1 MPGRVDRRFFETIMS
16 SKKLSLRAL
25 ASRMDMKH
33 SQLSLTF
40 SGQRRMQLD
49 EATKMAEIFG
59 VPLHRIAEAAG
70 VADARS
76 NGKRVDVLGAM
87 TGNGTIDMYGE
98 GFIERTIAPDGM
110 PDDVVAIQAHTADS
124 PASWTDGWV
133 FFCLRPSQVEPDAI
147 GRFCFAK
154 IEDGP
159 AVMATVRRG
168 YRVGTFNLSGPYA
181 KDSERLEWATPVI
194 LTRM

>member
-1 MPGRVDRRFFETIMS
+1 MNVDRRFFETVMA

-25 ASRMDMKH
+25 AARMDMKH

-49 EATKMAEIFG
+49 EATKLAEIFG
-59 VPLHRIAEAAG
+59 VPLHKIAEAAG
-70 VADARS
+70 VAHARS
-76 NGKRVDVLGAM
+76 NGKRVQVLGAM
-87 TGNGTIDMYGE
+87 LGDGTVDIYGE
-98 GFIERTIAPDGM
+98 GVIERTISPDGM
-110 PDDVVAIQAHTADS
+110 PDNVVAVQAHTADTS
-124 PASWTDGWV
+124 ASWMDGWV
-133 FFCLRPSQVEPDAI
+133 FFFPNHCELAPDAV

-154 IEDGP
+154 MADGP

-168 YRVGTFNLSGPYA
+168 YRMGTYNLSGPYS
-181 KDSERLEWATPVI
+181 KENVSLEWACPVL

>member
-1 MPGRVDRRFFETIMS
+1 MNVDRRFFETLMAN
-16 SKKLSLRAL
+16 KKLSLRAL

-49 EATKMAEIFG
+49 EATKLAEIFG

-70 VADARS
+70 VADSRS
-76 NGKRVDVLGAM
+76 NGKRVPVLGAM
-87 TGNGTIDMYGE
+87 HGDGTIDIYDDGVV
-98 GFIERTIAPDGM
+98 ERTTTPDGL
-110 PDDVVAIQAHTADS
+110 PDSVVAVQAHSVDTS
-124 PASWTDGWV
+124 ASWMDGWV
-133 FFCLRPSQVEPDAI
+133 FFCVRPTEVAPDAI

-154 IEDGP
+154 IADGP
-159 AVMATVRRG
+159 SVMATVRRG
-168 YRVGTFNLSGPYA
+168 YRMGTYNLSGPYS
-181 KDSERLEWATPVI
+181 KDNVSLEWATPVL

>member
-1 MPGRVDRRFFETIMS
+1 MAVDRRFFETLMAN
-16 SKKLSLRAL
+16 KKLSLRAL
-25 ASRMDMKH
+25 ASRMEMKH

-40 SGQRRMQLD
+40 SDQRRMQLD
-49 EATKMAEIFG
+49 EATKLAEIFG

-76 NGKRVDVLGAM
+76 NGRRVDVLGCM
-87 TGNGTIDMYGE
+87 IGNGSIDVYGE
-98 GFIERTIAPDGM
+98 GTLERTIAPDGL
-110 PDDVVAIQAHTADS
+110 PDNVVAVQAHTADS
-124 PASWTDGWV
+124 PSSWMDGWV
-133 FFCLRPSQVEPDAI
+133 FFCLRSSQVEPDAI

-181 KDSERLEWATPVI
+181 KESERLEWATPVI

>member
-1 MPGRVDRRFFETIMS
+1 MTVDRRFFDTLMAN
-16 SKKLSLRAL
+16 KKLSLRAL

-49 EATKMAEIFG
+49 EATKLAEIFG

-87 TGNGTIDMYGE
+87 TGSGAVEIYGD
-98 GFIERTIAPDGM
+98 GVIERTIAPDGL
-110 PDDVVAIQAHTADS
+110 PDNIIAVQAHTVDS
-124 PASWTDGWV
+124 PNSWMDGFV
-133 FFCLRPSQVEPDAI
+133 FFCVKPSQVEPDAI

-181 KDSERLEWATPVI
+181 KDSERLEWASPVL

>member
-1 MPGRVDRRFFETIMS
+1 MPVDRRFFETLMAN
-16 SKKLSLRAL
+16 KKLSLRAL
-25 ASRMDMKH
+25 ASRMEMKH

-40 SGQRRMQLD
+40 SDQRRMQLD
-49 EATKMAEIFG
+49 EATKLAEIFG

-87 TGNGTIDMYGE
+87 TGNGTVELYGE
-98 GFIERTIAPDGM
+98 GVIERTITPDGL
-110 PDDVVAIQAHTADS
+110 PDNVVAVQAHTADS
-124 PASWTDGWV
+124 PASWVDGWV

>member
-1 MPGRVDRRFFETIMS
+1 MTVDKRFFETLMAN
-16 SKKLSLRAL
+16 KKLSLRAL

-49 EATKMAEIFG
+49 EATKLAEIFG

-76 NGKRVDVLGAM
+76 NGKRVQVLGAM
-87 TGNGTIDMYGE
+87 MGDGTVDIYSDGVV
-98 GFIERTIAPDGM
+98 ERAITPDGL
-110 PDDVVAIQAHTADS
+110 PDNVIAVQAHTADTS
-124 PASWTDGWV
+124 SSWMDGWV
-133 FFCLRPSQVEPDAI
+133 FFSSRPSEVAPDAI

-154 IEDGP
+154 IADGP
-159 AVMATVRRG
+159 AVMAAVRRG
-168 YRVGTFNLSGPYA
+168 YRMGTYNLNGPFA
-181 KDSERLEWATPVI
+181 KDNVSLEWAAPV
-194 LTRM
+194 LMTRM

>member
-1 MPGRVDRRFFETIMS
+1 MAVDRRFFETLMAN
-16 SKKLSLRAL
+16 KKLSLRAL
-25 ASRMDMKH
+25 ASRMEMKH

-40 SGQRRMQLD
+40 SDQRRMQLD
-49 EATKMAEIFG
+49 EATKLAEIFG

-87 TGNGTIDMYGE
+87 TGNGSIELYGE
-98 GFIERTIAPDGM
+98 GVLERTIAPDGL
-110 PDDVVAIQAHTADS
+110 PDNVVAVQAHTADS
-124 PASWTDGWV
+124 PSSWMDGWV

-168 YRVGTFNLSGPYA
+168 YRTGTFNLSGPYA
-181 KDSERLEWATPVI
+181 KDSERLVWATPVI

>member
-1 MPGRVDRRFFETIMS
+1 MTVDRRFFETLMTN
-16 SKKLSLRAL
+16 KKLSLRAL

-49 EATKMAEIFG
+49 EATKLAEIFG

-70 VADARS
+70 VADSRS
-76 NGKRVDVLGAM
+76 NGRRVPVLGAM
-87 TGNGTIDMYGE
+87 LGDGTIDMYGD
-98 GFIERTIAPDGM
+98 GVVERTIAPDGLA
-110 PDDVVAIQAHTADS
+110 DNVVAVQAHSADTS
-124 PASWTDGWV
+124 ASWMDGWV
-133 FFCLRPSQVEPDAI
+133 FFCVRPTEVAPDAV

-154 IEDGP
+154 IAEGP

-168 YRVGTFNLSGPYA
+168 YRIGTFNLTGPYA
-181 KDSERLEWATPVI
+181 KENVSLEWATPII

>member
-1 MPGRVDRRFFETIMS
+1 MPVDRRFFETLMA

-33 SQLSLTF
+33 SQLSLMF

-49 EATKMAEIFG
+49 EATKLAEIFG
-59 VPLHRIAEAAG
+59 VPLHKIAEAAG

-76 NGKRVDVLGAM
+76 NGRRVSVIGAM
-87 TGNGTIDMYGE
+87 QGDGTVDIYG
-98 GFIERTIAPDGM
+98 GDVIERTTAPDGL
-110 PDDVVAIQAHTADS
+110 PDGAVAVQAHTEGS
-124 PASWTDGWV
+124 PAAWMDGWV
-133 FFCLRPSQVEPDAI
+133 FFGSKSTEVEPDAI
-147 GRFCFAK
+147 GRLCFAK

-159 AVMATVRRG
+159 AVLATVRRG
-168 YRVGTFNLSGPYA
+168 YRTGTFNLTGPYVA
-181 KDSERLEWATPVI
+181 ESVRLECASPVI

>member
-1 MPGRVDRRFFETIMS
+1 MTVDRRFFETLMTN
-16 SKKLSLRAL
+16 KKMSLRAL

-40 SGQRRMQLD
+40 SGNRRMQLD
-49 EATKMAEIFG
+49 EATKLAEIFA

-70 VADARS
+70 VADSRS
-76 NGKRVDVLGAM
+76 NGKRVDVIGAM
-87 TGNGTIDMYGE
+87 RGDGSVERHPE
-98 GFIERTIAPDGM
+98 GVIERTIAPEGL
-110 PDDVVAIQAHTADS
+110 PDNVAAVQAHTVDT
-124 PASWTDGWV
+124 PLSWMDGWV
-133 FFCLRPSQVEPDAI
+133 FFGAKTAEVEPDAI

-159 AVMATVRRG
+159 FVMATVRRG
-168 YRVGTFNLSGPYA
+168 YRVGTFNLSGPYT
-181 KDSERLEWATPVI
+181 KDSERLEWATPVL

>member
-1 MPGRVDRRFFETIMS
+1 MTVDRRFFETLMAN
-16 SKKLSLRAL
+16 KKLSLRAL
-25 ASRMDMKH
+25 ASRMEMKH

-49 EATKMAEIFG
+49 EATKLAEIFG

-87 TGNGTIDMYGE
+87 TGSGSVELYGDSVM
-98 GFIERTIAPDGM
+98 ERTIAPDGM
-110 PDDVVAIQAHTADS
+110 PDNVIAVQAHTVDS
-124 PASWTDGWV
+124 PNSWMDGFV
-133 FFCLRPSQVEPDAI
+133 FFCVKPSQVEPDAI

-181 KDSERLEWATPVI
+181 KDSERLEWASPVL

>member
-1 MPGRVDRRFFETIMS
+1 MGSVDRRFFETIMAG
-16 SKKLSLRAL
+16 KKLSLRSL
-25 ASRMDMKH
+25 ASRMELSH

-49 EATKMAEIFG
+49 EATKLAEIFG

-87 TGNGTIDMYGE
+87 TGNGIVELYGE
-98 GFIERTIAPDGM
+98 GIIERTIAPDGL
-110 PDDVVAIQAHTADS
+110 PDNVVAVQAHTADS
-124 PASWTDGWV
+124 ASSWMDGFV
-133 FFCLRPSQVEPDAI
+133 FFFVKPSQVEPDAI

-168 YRVGTFNLSGPYA
+168 YRTGTFNLSGPYT
-181 KDSERLEWATPVI
+181 KDSERLEWASPVI
-194 LTRM
+194 MTRM

>member
-1 MPGRVDRRFFETIMS
+1 MASVDRRFFETLMA
-16 SKKLSLRAL
+16 SKKLSLRSL
-25 ASRMDMKH
+25 ATRMEMSH

-40 SGQRRMQLD
+40 SDQRRMQLD
-49 EATKMAEIFG
+49 EATKLAEIFG

-87 TGNGTIDMYGE
+87 AGNGTVEIYGD
-98 GFIERTIAPDGM
+98 GIIERTIAPDGM
-110 PDDVVAIQAHTADS
+110 PDNIVAVQAHTADS
-124 PASWTDGWV
+124 PSSWMDGFV
-133 FFCLRPSQVEPDAI
+133 FFFVKPSQVEPDAI
-147 GRFCFAK
+147 GRFCYAK

-168 YRVGTFNLSGPYA
+168 YRTGTFNLSGPFT
-181 KDSERLEWATPVI
+181 KDSERLEWASPVL

>member
-1 MPGRVDRRFFETIMS
+1 MGSVDRRFFETIMT
-16 SKKLSLRAL
+16 SKKLSLRSL
-25 ASRMDMKH
+25 ASRMELSH

-49 EATKMAEIFG
+49 EATKLAEIFG

-87 TGNGTIDMYGE
+87 IGNGTVELYGE
-98 GFIERTIAPDGM
+98 GIIERTISPDGM
-110 PDDVVAIQAHTADS
+110 PDNVVAVQAHTADS
-124 PASWTDGWV
+124 PSSWVDGWV
-133 FFCLRPSQVEPDAI
+133 FFCVKPSQVEPDAI

-168 YRVGTFNLSGPYA
+168 YRTGTFNLSGPFS
-181 KDSERLEWATPVI
+181 KDSERLEWASPVL